1 MKEENLYFEV
11 KHEEMI
17 GEEHGELS
25 ESKTREGHQGG
36 RKYTGYLEHL
46 YYRIAYQDSSSPII

>member
-36 RKYTGYLEHL
+36 RKYMRNLGHL
-46 YYRIAYQDSSSPII
+46 YYRIAYQDSSSTII